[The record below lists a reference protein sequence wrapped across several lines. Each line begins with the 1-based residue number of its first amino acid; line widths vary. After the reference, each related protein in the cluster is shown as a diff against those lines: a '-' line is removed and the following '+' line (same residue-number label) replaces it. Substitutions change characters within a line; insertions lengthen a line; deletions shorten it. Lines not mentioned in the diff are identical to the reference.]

1 MPSYS
6 PQDVQDELL
15 KVIRTSQETVVEAV
29 KTWVETV
36 KAVTPKVPSAQVP
49 LAHKLPKPQD
59 IVTNAYDFPEKLLS
73 GQAQREA
80 LGSFIRTH
88 PQMANLSLPQLA
100 DLTSL
105 SNPYLSQVER
115 GLHEPSVRVLK
126 AISDALNVSAE
137 TLLAQAGLVDAVA
150 GEKAGAPD
158 EAGEEERTEAA
169 IAADTRLNDDQKAA
183 LTAVYRSMV
192 DRS

>member
-1 MPSYS
+1 MTDS
-6 PQDVQDELL
+6 
-15 KVIRTSQETVVEAV
+15 
-29 KTWVETV
+29 W
-36 KAVTPKVPSAQVP
+36 
-49 LAHKLPKPQD
+49 
-59 IVTNAYDFPEKLLS
+59 
-73 GQAQREA
+73 QAQREA
-80 LGSFIRTH
+80 LGSFIRTQR
-88 PQMANLSLPQLA
+88 QMANLSLRQLA

-169 IAADTRLNDDQKAA
+169 IAADKRLNDDQKAA

>member
-1 MPSYS
+1 MTDS
-6 PQDVQDELL
+6 
-15 KVIRTSQETVVEAV
+15 
-29 KTWVETV
+29 W
-36 KAVTPKVPSAQVP
+36 
-49 LAHKLPKPQD
+49 
-59 IVTNAYDFPEKLLS
+59 
-73 GQAQREA
+73 QAQREA
-80 LGSFIRTH
+80 LGAFIRTQR
-88 PQMANLSLPQLA
+88 QMANLSLRQLA

-137 TLLAQAGLVDAVA
+137 TLLAQAGLVDAVT

-158 EAGEEERTEAA
+158 GAGEEERTEAA
-169 IAADTRLNDDQKAA
+169 IAADKRLSDDQKAA
-183 LTAVYRSMV
+183 LIAVYRSMV